1 MQAPAAQAQQQQAAI
16 TTTSQARYACL
27 ASMVPLLLW
36 GASPMGVQR
45 AALAYLL
52 LVPLTAPPLQ
62 RFAASS
68 GPAEHATVT
77 RELCRLALFLG
88 SVAALLLL
96 MAPCVLVGG
105 PSLLLARVA
114 HGLVAGALCLGCTQL
129 LIMVHKGGNVLRVMG
144 CTAAAVIVAALAFA
158 SVLAPVALAR
168 RFFQS
173 AVLPFGVLLM
183 EAAAHSAA
191 PPCQ

>member
-1 MQAPAAQAQQQQAAI
+1 M
-16 TTTSQARYACL
+16 L
-27 ASMVPLLLW
+27 PLLLW
-36 GASPMGVQR
+36 GSSPMGVQR

-62 RFAASS
+62 RFAASA
-68 GPAEHATVT
+68 GPAEHAMVT

-88 SVAALLLL
+88 SVAALLLVL
-96 MAPCVLVGG
+96 SPCLPPLGG
-105 PSLLLARVA
+105 VARVA
-114 HGLVAGALCLGCTQL
+114 HGLVAAALCLGCTQL

-183 EAAAHSAA
+183 EAAAHAA
-191 PPCQ
+191 AAAA